1 MSLIAADVGQA
12 LCVQFPS
19 LPAIQYLDRRG
30 CSRHCIILFQSLPCA
45 GTIHL
50 RHALAPV
57 CESSPPRPHG
67 IVEELQL
74 SQASLSPSLTLIRD
88 CPGHLLP
95 PQWPVFRVLAL
106 SALVSSVR

>member
-12 LCVQFPS
+12 LCFQFPS

-30 CSRHCIILFQSLPCA
+30 CSRHCIILFQS
-45 GTIHL
+45 HL

-88 CPGHLLP
+88 CPGNLLP
-95 PQWPVFRVLAL
+95 P
-106 SALVSSVR
+106 